1 VDHPYWIDSSMRCGE
16 NMKSKLFLI
25 LIGLVVVMAFIIPGV
40 SATGN
45 DAMSGQHFNLNLI
58 GVKDINKYPGPA
70 ADDTNGGARI
80 FIPLQGHSEIK
91 LQQGDTFDVMDYVA
105 NTDGAKFMLPA
116 PNNQYDTLDLNWYK
130 GPGDYKVF
138 VRVVGKPGGHLDQ
151 MMTCG
156 TDTISNEQYCST
168 DRIIN
173 LGKSS
178 KFTDVTKALTTVCGE
193 FDDDPR
199 EDCVDIFDDAFY
211 DYFWWID
218 NDGAKNVQLRFY
230 PI

>member
-1 VDHPYWIDSSMRCGE
+1 
-16 NMKSKLFLI
+16 MKTKLSLI
-25 LIGLVVVMAFIIPGV
+25 IIGLVIAAALIIPGV

-45 DAMSGQHFNLNLI
+45 DAMSGKHFNLNLI
-58 GVKDINKYPGPA
+58 GVKDINKFPGP
-70 ADDTNGGARI
+70 DNDNTNGGARI

-91 LQQGDTFDVMDYVA
+91 LQEGPTFNVIDYVA
-105 NTDGAKFMLPA
+105 NADDATFQLPA
-116 PNNQYDTLDLNWYK
+116 PNSLYDEVDTNEYL

-138 VRVVGKPGGHLDQ
+138 ARVVGKPGGHLDQ

-156 TDTISNEQYCST
+156 TDSVTNEQYCST
-168 DRIIN
+168 ERIIN

-193 FDDDPR
+193 FDDDIR
-199 EDCVDIFDDAFY
+199 LDCVDIFDDSFY